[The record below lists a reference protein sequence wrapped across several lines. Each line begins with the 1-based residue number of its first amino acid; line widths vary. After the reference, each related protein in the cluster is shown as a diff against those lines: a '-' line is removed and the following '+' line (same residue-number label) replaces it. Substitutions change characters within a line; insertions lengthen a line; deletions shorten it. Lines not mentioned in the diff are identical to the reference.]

1 MNSSFI
7 SGLVSRC
14 LLLGATALLATTA
27 QAADG
32 LKLRF
37 PLTGTLGGEIIA
49 PLNNPGPFVSLIF
62 TQVEVSKATGNDG
75 NTLMTRQTGLTPPKD
90 VLSDGVLR
98 SASYTAT
105 VKSDVKQSQSV
116 GNLVLGHLSQEEY
129 LGGHLSLIANIMF
142 SRMKVTT
149 NVSGTPPTLGTLSPA
164 IAAPYPAGTAEA
176 TQAGVQAGFA
186 ADYPSGLAS
195 QSAAATGSVTD
206 LGDME
211 ITAAWVQAKDNLKLI
226 VGATLALPTGQFNK
240 DKAYNVGFGNY
251 YTLRPGVALAY
262 KATNA
267 LTVGVRASLGLNTT
281 NQDNQ
286 VRSGNFAGLDLA
298 AAYLTPVGI
307 VGANLLKVAQ
317 YQDDTGG
324 TLGANRLNASA
335 GGIFFA
341 SMIPALDTGINLS
354 YTQMLQSRNAMSARF
369 FQAILTKAF

>member
-1 MNSSFI
+1 MNYSFI
-7 SGLVSRC
+7 SALVSRC
-14 LLLGATALLATTA
+14 FLLVATAFLATTA

-49 PLNNPGPFVSLIF
+49 PLNNPGPFISLIF
-62 TQVEVSKATGNDG
+62 TQVEVSKATGSDG
-75 NTLMTRQTGLTPPKD
+75 NTLTSSQAGLTPPKD
-90 VLSDGVLR
+90 VLGDGVLR

-105 VKSDVKQSQSV
+105 VKTDVKQSQSV

-149 NVSGTPPTLGTLSPA
+149 NVSGTTPTLGTFSPA
-164 IAAPYPAGTAEA
+164 IPAPFADP
-176 TQAGVQAGFA
+176 VQAGAQAEFA
-186 ADYPSGLAS
+186 AGYPSGLAS

-211 ITAAWVQAKDNLKLI
+211 ITAAWVQAKDNLKLM
-226 VGATLALPTGQFNK
+226 VGATLALPTGQYNK
-240 DKAYNVGFGNY
+240 NKAYNVGFGNY

-262 KATNA
+262 KATDA
-267 LTVGVRASLGLNTT
+267 LTLGVRASLGLNST

-286 VRSGNFAGLDLA
+286 VRTGNFAGLDLA

-324 TLGANRLNASA
+324 ILGANRLNASA

-341 SMIPALDTGINLS
+341 SMIPALNTGINLS